1 MLFVKTF
8 IKNIHI
14 YANISTTPKNTPC
27 IMISLIHLV
36 LTRINDQQSDFKKR
50 ALPIYDQV
58 TYMTLKTQI
67 HSTALIVH
75 LITSLINNI
84 YQCIPSIE
92 PLSSRFNWT
101 SV

>member
-50 ALPIYDQV
+50 ALPILCPSYVHDIKN
-58 TYMTLKTQI
+58 TDSFHGP
-67 HSTALIVH
+67 HS
-75 LITSLINNI
+75 SFNYFS
-84 YQCIPSIE
+84 YQ
-92 PLSSRFNWT
+92 
-101 SV
+101 